1 MTKKE
6 LIEIVARK
14 AHLTKKASR
23 DAVETFL
30 SEVSR
35 QLLKG
40 ERIILSGFGTFHVIQ
55 MKSKRVI
62 VPKTG
67 IEKNVPSHR
76 LPRFIPGKTL
86 KRKIKK

>member
-6 LIEIVARK
+6 LIDIVARK
-14 AHLTKKASR
+14 AHLTKRGSK

-30 SEVSR
+30 AEVTR

-40 ERIILSGFGTFHVIQ
+40 ERVILSGFGTFHVIQ

-62 VPKTG
+62 VPKSG
-67 IEKNVPSHR
+67 VEKNVPAHR

-86 KRKIKK
+86 KRNIKK

>member
-14 AHLTKKASR
+14 AHLTKRSSK

-30 SEVSR
+30 AEVAR

-40 ERIILSGFGTFHVIQ
+40 ERVILSGFGTFHVIQ
-55 MKSKRVI
+55 MKGKRVI
-62 VPKTG
+62 IPKSG
-67 IEKNVPSHR
+67 VEKNVPAHR

-86 KRKIKK
+86 KRNIKK